1 MKKISNIWIL
11 KSKTVVNYINEL
23 IEQDRRSKIE
33 ARMRAGY
40 IAQSQN
46 QEIQEEDLL
55 WEVAIADGIKDEN

>member
-55 WEVAIADGIKDEN
+55 WEVTIADGIEDED